1 MIYVGADII
10 GMVKT
15 NKKGFWKETIE
26 NLTKDWT
33 GGYYHVL
40 RSKSVVPR
48 GGPLIAIGY
57 KYNVRKIIYFIV
69 IEVAGRKKSGPP

>member
-1 MIYVGADII
+1 MLVQTLLVWLKPI
-10 GMVKT
+10 
-15 NKKGFWKETIE
+15 KKDSERRPFE